1 MFTGPERRRDWP
13 DERKIAIVV
22 ESLEPGVNVSEL
34 ARRHEINPQQLFGWR
49 RRFRADA
56 EALIAARST
65 VPACFA
71 PILVEAPAV
80 SAGGPVAPATS
91 AGVDDTSIEVAIG
104 SATVRIRGAADLK
117 TLALVFKALK
127 VLL

>member
-1 MFTGPERRRDWP
+1 MATTYDQVYQRSRR
-13 DERKIAIVV
+13 
-22 ESLEPGVNVSEL
+22 
-34 ARRHEINPQQLFGWR
+34 
-49 RRFRADA
+49 DA

-65 VPACFA
+65 APVCFA
-71 PILVEAPAV
+71 PILVEAPAA
-80 SAGGPVAPATS
+80 SAAGPVAPPTS